1 MNIAKHYVAR
11 QYLGSIGKVD
21 SGIASVDLLHEDL
34 RFEKDEISKAERSRS
49 LGVIAKSD
57 RTSTTLSARML
68 TFSIH
73 ARGLL
78 DRYSLDRFRIT
89 LGSLL

>member
-1 MNIAKHYVAR
+1 MGDRANTTGGYGSLINGRFNI
-11 QYLGSIGKVD
+11 GSI
-21 SGIASVDLLHEDL
+21 DLLHEDF

-73 ARGLL
+73 ARGLMVDLIL
-78 DRYSLDRFRIT
+78 D
-89 LGSLL
+89 